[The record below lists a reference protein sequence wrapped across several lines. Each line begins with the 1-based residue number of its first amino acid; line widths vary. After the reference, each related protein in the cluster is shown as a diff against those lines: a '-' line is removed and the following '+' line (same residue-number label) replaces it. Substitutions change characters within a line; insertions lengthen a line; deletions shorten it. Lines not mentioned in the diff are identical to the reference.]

1 MFTLKRTHTCG
12 ALRAADAGSTVNL
25 NGWVEARRD
34 HGGVLFVDLRD
45 RYGKTQVVFRPE
57 SGAELLAQAQGLR
70 AEFVLAVQGVVKAR
84 PAEAVKKGQLTGEIE
99 LEARKIEI
107 LNEAKVPPFEV
118 TDDLN
123 ASDELR
129 LKYRYLDLRRRP
141 MQQNMITRHRIIAAF
156 RESMDRQG
164 FLDLDTP
171 VLIKNTPGG
180 ARNFLVPSRLQAGNF
195 FALAESPQIFK
206 QLFQVAGIDRYFQV
220 CKCFRDEDLR
230 ADRQP
235 EFSQFDLEMSFVD
248 ESDVQAA
255 VEDAVGNVFKKV
267 LGVEL
272 KRPFP
277 KMSYAEAMDKYG
289 SDKPDIRF
297 GMHLVDV
304 SDLAKASAFRVFSE
318 AVATG
323 GVVKGLCVVGG
334 GTMSRKDIDELTT
347 WVKGVG
353 AKGLVWLKGEGG
365 TLGGGS
371 AKNFTSAELSALRAK
386 LAAKDGDLLLF
397 VADEKGRCKV
407 ALGGLRTHLGAKL
420 KLIKE
425 GSWEPFWVEEFPMF
439 EAGPEG
445 RPQAK
450 HHVFTSPKAEDLDF
464 LEKDPLRVRA
474 RAYDLVLNGVE
485 LGGGSIRIH
494 RKDVQRRVLAVIG
507 LEESD
512 IRDKFGFM
520 LDAFDYGA
528 PPHGGI
534 ALGVDRFVML
544 LLGLD
549 TIRDVIPYPKTQKGQ
564 CLMQNA
570 PSGVIPKQ
578 LDELHI
584 ALKPPPPAEEKK
596 T

>member
-12 ALRAADAGSTVNL
+12 ALRAADAGKTVNL

-57 SGAELLAQAQGLR
+57 SGAKLLAAAQNLR
-70 AEFVLAVQGVVKAR
+70 PEFVVAVRGEVKAR
-84 PAEAVKKGQLTGEIE
+84 PADAVKKEQETGAIE
-99 LEARKIEI
+99 LEARELEI
-107 LNEAKVPPFEV
+107 LNESKVPPFEV
-118 TDDLN
+118 SDDLN
-123 ASDELR
+123 VSDELR

-141 MQQNMITRHRIIAAF
+141 MQRNMLTRHRILAAF
-156 RESMDRQG
+156 RESMDAQG

-180 ARNFLVPSRLQAGNF
+180 ARNFLVPSRLWPGNF

-206 QLFQVAGIDRYFQV
+206 QLFQVAGMDRYFQV
-220 CKCFRDEDLR
+220 CKCYRDEDLR

-235 EFSQFDLEMSFVD
+235 EFTQFDLEMSFVD
-248 ESDVQAA
+248 ETDVQDA
-255 VEDAVGNVFKKV
+255 VEQAVSLVFHKV
-267 LGVEL
+267 LGVTL

-277 KMSYAEAMDKYG
+277 RMTYHEAVDRYG
-289 SDKPDIRF
+289 TDKPDIRF
-297 GMHLVDV
+297 AMLLTDV
-304 SDLAKASAFRVFSE
+304 TDLAMSSAFRVFSE
-318 AVATG
+318 AAAAG
-323 GVVKGLCVVGG
+323 GVVKGLCVPAG
-334 GTMSRKDIDELTT
+334 GTMSRKEIDELTT
-347 WVKGVG
+347 FVKGVG
-353 AKGLVWLKGEGG
+353 VKGLVSLKAENG
-365 TLGGGS
+365 TLGGGT
-371 AKNFTSAELSALRAK
+371 AKNFRPEELAALRTK
-386 LAAKDGDLLLF
+386 LEAKDGDLLLF
-397 VADEKGRCKV
+397 VADEKGRTNV
-407 ALGGLRTHLGAKL
+407 ALGSLRTQIAHKRGMVK
-420 KLIKE
+420 
-425 GSWEPFWVEEFPMF
+425 GGTWEPFWVVEFPMF

-445 RPQAK
+445 KPQAK
-450 HHVFTSPKAEDLDF
+450 HHVFTSPKPEDLDL
-464 LEKDPLRVRA
+464 LEKDPLKVRA

-507 LEESD
+507 LDESD

-570 PSGVIPKQ
+570 PSGVIERQ
-578 LDELHI
+578 LKELHI
-584 ALKPPPPAEEKK
+584 ALNLPPPPEEK

>member
-12 ALRAADAGSTVNL
+12 ALRASDAGQTVNL
-25 NGWVEARRD
+25 NGWVEAVRD
-34 HGGVLFVDLRD
+34 QGSVAFLVLRD
-45 RYGKTQVVFRPE
+45 RYGQTQVVFRKDFDE
-57 SGAELLAQAQGLR
+57 ALLKRAQSLR
-70 AEFVLAVQGVVKAR
+70 AEFVVAVRGVVKAR
-84 PAEAVKKGQLTGEIE
+84 AAEAMRKEQPTGEIE
-99 LEARKIEI
+99 VEAKQLEI
-107 LNEAKVPPFEV
+107 LNEAAVPPFEV
-118 TDDLN
+118 SEHVQV
-123 ASDELR
+123 SDETR
-129 LKYRYLDLRRRP
+129 LKYRYLDLRRKP
-141 MQQNMITRHRIIAAF
+141 MQRNMITRHKVLAAF

-180 ARNFLVPSRLQAGNF
+180 ARNFLVPSRLWEGQF

-206 QLFQVAGIDRYFQV
+206 QLFQVAGMDRYFQV

-235 EFSQFDLEMSFVD
+235 EFTQFDLEMSFVD

-255 VEDAVGNVFKKV
+255 VEDAVANVFKKV

-277 KMSYAEAMDKYG
+277 KMTYAEAMDKYG

-297 GMHLVDV
+297 GLHLVDV
-304 SDLAKASAFRVFSE
+304 SELARTSSFRVFSE
-318 AVATG
+318 AVAG
-323 GVVKGLCVVGG
+323 GGIVKGLCVPGG
-334 GTMSRKDIDELTT
+334 GGMSRKEIDDLTT
-347 WVKGVG
+347 LVKGVG

-365 TLGGGS
+365 TLGGSS
-371 AKNFTSAELSALRAK
+371 AKNFKPEELAAIREK
-386 LAAKDGDLLLF
+386 MGAKDGDILFF

-425 GSWEPFWVEEFPMF
+425 GTWEPFWVVEFPMF
-439 EAGPEG
+439 EEGPEG
-445 RPQAK
+445 KPQAK
-450 HHVFTSPKAEDLDF
+450 HHVFTSPKPEDLDL
-464 LEKDPLRVRA
+464 LEKEPLKVRA

-507 LEESD
+507 LDESN
-512 IRDKFGFM
+512 IREKFGFM

-570 PSGVIPKQ
+570 PSGVIQRQ

-584 ALKPPPPAEEKK
+584 RLKQPPQETKM
-596 T
+596 

>member
-12 ALRAADAGSTVNL
+12 ALRAADAGATVNL

-34 HGGVLFVDLRD
+34 HGGVLFIDLRD
-45 RYGKTQVVFRPE
+45 RYGKTQVVFKPGQT
-57 SGAELLAQAQGLR
+57 SGPLMEQAMLLR
-70 AEFVLAVQGVVKAR
+70 AEWVVAIRGSVRAR
-84 PAEAVKKGQLTGEIE
+84 PAEAVKKGVETGEIE
-99 LEARKIEI
+99 VEALQLEI
-107 LNEAKVPPFEV
+107 LNESKVPPFEV
-118 TDDLN
+118 TEHVDV
-123 ASDELR
+123 SDEIR
-129 LKYRYLDLRRRP
+129 LKYRYLDMRRKP
-141 MQQNMITRHRIIAAF
+141 MQRNMMTRHRIIAAF
-156 RESMDRQG
+156 RESMDQQG

-171 VLIKNTPGG
+171 ILIKNTPGG
-180 ARNFLVPSRLQAGNF
+180 ARNFLVPSRLHEGQF

-206 QLFQVAGIDRYFQV
+206 QLFQVAGMDRYFQV

-235 EFSQFDLEMSFVD
+235 EFTQFDLEMSFVD
-248 ESDVQAA
+248 EGDVQAA
-255 VEDAVGNVFKKV
+255 VEHAVSNVFKKV

-277 KMSYAEAMDKYG
+277 KMTYAEAMDKYG

-304 SDLAKASAFRVFSE
+304 SELAKASAFRVFSE
-318 AVATG
+318 AISTG
-323 GVVKGLCVVGG
+323 GVVKGICVAGG
-334 GTMSRKDIDELTT
+334 GTMSRKEIDDLTT
-347 WVKGVG
+347 YVKGNG
-353 AKGLVWLKGEGG
+353 AKGLVWLKAEAGS
-365 TLGGGS
+365 LGGSS
-371 AKNFTSAELSALRAK
+371 AKNFKPEELAALREK
-386 LAAKDGDLLLF
+386 MGAKDGDMLFF
-397 VADEKGRCKV
+397 VADERGRCKV

-425 GSWEPFWVEEFPMF
+425 GTWEPFWVVEFPMF
-439 EAGPEG
+439 EEGPEG
-445 RPQAK
+445 KPQAK
-450 HHVFTSPKAEDLDF
+450 HHVFTSPKPEDLQF
-464 LEKDPLRVRA
+464 LETEPLKVRA

-494 RKDVQRRVLAVIG
+494 RKDVQGRVLAVIG
-507 LEESD
+507 LQESD
-512 IRDKFGFM
+512 IREKFGFM
-520 LDAFDYGA
+520 LDAFDFGA

-570 PSGVIPKQ
+570 PSGIIPRQ

-584 ALKPPPPAEEKK
+584 ALKLPPLEKK